1 MDYKNMN
8 VGARPLSLKD
18 YLLDDMSSCSS
29 NGFGSFPR
37 RQCCTT
43 VRFLLDIELKNQEHQ
58 QYSYFKK
65 NPPALLKS
73 PSKSALSAFQ
83 HVITAIKRLPFA
95 AGRSSESEKPKN
107 SMLARSI
114 SKKINKKSTIFWRKP
129 NEKEIGRMKSFD
141 ELLKEDP
148 VSSDRS
154 KISPNDG
161 YGNCRPESDIVTATM
176 EACSSGNLKFTEA
189 GQNGVVEVQLKD
201 NKASNGE
208 TMGVPQSNVRGAPTT
223 SSDGSEVSS
232 TNSKE
237 KLWSTEEK
245 EQFSP
250 VSVLDCPFD
259 DEDDEVSS
267 PYRHRVAHVE
277 EDKKKLMKKIQR
289 FESLAELD
297 PLNLTERFALQ
308 PESDNES
315 PEWPQQCPYESNI
328 GKFTSEI
335 EEKEVV
341 DENNNKALELLHL
354 FKHKHPSNA
363 PKTTTEKLVSDF
375 FREQVT
381 KARGKQG
388 VARGKQGVSSF
399 DKELLEEVE
408 IWINGQ
414 NPPEPF
420 LGWEVKANRQSYI
433 NDMEKDGTWKT
444 LDQENME
451 VALELEI
458 DIFSTLL
465 SEMLGAM

>member
-95 AGRSSESEKPKN
+95 AGRSSETEKPKN

-114 SKKINKKSTIFWRKP
+114 SKKINKKSSTFWRRKP

-154 KISPNDG
+154 KISPNDA
-161 YGNCRPESDIVTATM
+161 YGNCRPESDIVTAAR
-176 EACSSGNLKFTEA
+176 EACSSGDLKFTEE
-189 GQNGVVEVQLKD
+189 GQNGVVEVPLKD

-208 TMGVPQSNVRGAPTT
+208 TMGVPQSNVRGASTT
-223 SSDGSEVSS
+223 ISDGSEVST

-245 EQFSP
+245 EQLSP
-250 VSVLDCPFD
+250 VSVMDCPFD

-267 PYRHRVAHVE
+267 PYRHRVAHVAE
-277 EDKKKLMKKIQR
+277 NKKKIQR
-289 FESLAELD
+289 FESLAELE

-315 PEWPQQCPYESNI
+315 LEWPQQCPYESKI

-335 EEKEVV
+335 EEKEVAE
-341 DENNNKALELLHL
+341 ENNHKALELLHL

-381 KARGKQG
+381 N
-388 VARGKQGVSSF
+388 ARGKQGVSSF
-399 DKELLEEVE
+399 DKELFEQVEV
-408 IWINGQ
+408 WINGQ
-414 NPPEPF
+414 NPHEPF

-465 SEMLGAM
+465 NEMLGAI